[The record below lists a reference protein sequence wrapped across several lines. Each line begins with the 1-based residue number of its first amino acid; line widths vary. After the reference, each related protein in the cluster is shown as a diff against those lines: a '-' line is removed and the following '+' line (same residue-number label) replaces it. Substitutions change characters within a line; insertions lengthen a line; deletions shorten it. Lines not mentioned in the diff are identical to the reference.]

1 MPMHR
6 CFLPFGYCDAYFGLG
21 GGEGRGKRAVEVG
34 LGRHLVVASSLNG
47 SVILWSLISAQ

>member
-1 MPMHR
+1 MHR